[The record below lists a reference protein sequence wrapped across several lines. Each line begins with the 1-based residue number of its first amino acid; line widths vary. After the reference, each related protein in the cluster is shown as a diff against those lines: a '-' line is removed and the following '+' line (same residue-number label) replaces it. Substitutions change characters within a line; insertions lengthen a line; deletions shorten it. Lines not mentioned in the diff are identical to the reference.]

1 MRALD
6 QPSTRGFASFPPP
19 TLAWRLWYLGWR
31 HGSLDPDPDLPV
43 FVSLTDF
50 HFHAPR
56 HAPGAWRTGL
66 RLRRSW
72 PRLEGAIGLWL
83 WSEPIRLR
91 SGSVSIWRS
100 EEDLTRFICSPVH
113 RTIVRECRSRMSGT
127 SHGWTAPRFD
137 RPAIWT
143 RAVAE
148 LMSAQTGARSR

>member
-6 QPSTRGFASFPPP
+6 HPSSTGGIASFSPP

-31 HGSLDPDPDLPV
+31 QGALDPDPDLPV

-50 HFHAPR
+50 RFHAPR
-56 HAPGAWRTGL
+56 HVPGAWRIGL

-83 WSEPIRLR
+83 WSEPLRLR

-100 EEDLTRFICSPVH
+100 EEDLMRFIRSPVH
-113 RTIVRECRSRMSGT
+113 RTIVREYRSRMSGI
-127 SHGWTAPRFD
+127 SRGWTAPRFD

-143 RAVAE
+143 QAVSE
-148 LMSAQTGARSR
+148 LMSARSGAA